1 MLAGVEVEDWHVPG
15 IARLLRQRGR
25 ESTAA
30 RLDDAYDRK
39 AQVLALSLLER
50 DHILTALIDC
60 PDGLG
65 ELRATLLQQRL
76 WRRAEGLNR
85 PVRTREEP

>member
-1 MLAGVEVEDWHVPG
+1 MLAGVAVEERLVLG
-15 IARLLRQRGR
+15 IVLLLRQRGR
-25 ESTAA
+25 EQTAD

-39 AQVLALSLLER
+39 TEVLALSLRER

-60 PDGLG
+60 PDDGLS

-76 WRRAEGLNR
+76 WRRAEGLNG
-85 PVRTREEP
+85 